1 MSNGAPF
8 RPNVLSVRMG
18 SKQLKATDP
27 NTGGIPNVANRGWV
41 RPPLVYT
48 SSIMAGALLTWLWPL
63 AVALPAAVPIGGTM
77 VFASTLLFLFSVRA
91 LRAAGTPVPGN
102 QPTTNI
108 VRTGPYRFSR
118 NPIYLS
124 FFVAQLGIA
133 LWISSIWM
141 VATLIPAAA
150 VVSCVVVPREER
162 YLESRFGQQY
172 WSYRDSARRWL

>member
-1 MSNGAPF
+1 
-8 RPNVLSVRMG
+8 MG
-18 SKQLKATDP
+18 SRKLQATDP
-27 NTGGIPNVANRGWV
+27 NTRGKPDVANLGWV
-41 RPPLVYT
+41 RPPLVYS
-48 SSIMAGALLTWLWPL
+48 SSISAGTLLNRLWPL
-63 AVALPAAVPIGGTM
+63 PFALTAAVPIGRTM
-77 VFASTLLFLFSVRA
+77 VFASILLFLFSVRA
-91 LRAAGTPVPGN
+91 LRAAGTPAPGN

-133 LWISSIWM
+133 LWICSIWM
-141 VATLIPAAA
+141 VATLTPAAA

-172 WSYRDSARRWL
+172 SSYRDSAPRWL

>member
-1 MSNGAPF
+1 MGRHFDS
-8 RPNVLSVRMG
+8 NVLSLRMR
-18 SKQLKATDP
+18 SRQLRATDQ
-27 NTGGIPNVANRGWV
+27 NTGGTPDVANLGWI
-41 RPPLVYT
+41 RPPLVYS

-63 AVALPAAVPIGGTM
+63 PFALPGAVPIGGTM
-77 VFASTLLFLFSVRA
+77 VFASILLFLFSVLA
-91 LRAAGTPVPGN
+91 LRAAGAPAPGT

-124 FFVAQLGIA
+124 FFVLQLGIA
-133 LWISSIWM
+133 FWISSIWM

-150 VVSCVVVPREER
+150 VVSRVVVPREER

-172 WSYRDSARRWL
+172 SIYRDSARRWL

>member
-1 MSNGAPF
+1 MGRHFDS
-8 RPNVLSVRMG
+8 NVLSVRME
-18 SKQLKATDP
+18 SRQLQPTDP
-27 NTGGIPNVANRGWV
+27 NAGGKPDVANLGWV
-41 RPPLVYT
+41 RPPLVYS

-63 AVALPAAVPIGGTM
+63 PFALPAAVPIGGTM
-77 VFASTLLFLFSVRA
+77 IFASILLFLFSVRA
-91 LRAAGTPVPGN
+91 LRAAGTPAPGN

-141 VATLIPAAA
+141 VATLIAVAA
-150 VVSCVVVPREER
+150 VVSRVVVPREER
-162 YLESRFGQQY
+162 YLEIRFGQQY
-172 WSYRDSARRWL
+172 SSYRDSAPRWL

>member
-1 MSNGAPF
+1 MGRHFDS
-8 RPNVLSVRMG
+8 NVLSVRMR
-18 SKQLKATDP
+18 SRRLQATDP
-27 NTGGIPNVANRGWV
+27 NTGGKPDVANPGLV
-41 RPPLVYT
+41 RPPLVYS

-63 AVALPAAVPIGGTM
+63 PFALPAAVPIGSTM
-77 VFASTLLFLFSVRA
+77 VFASILLFLFSVRA
-91 LRAAGTPVPGN
+91 LRAAGAPAPGN

-124 FFVAQLGIA
+124 FFVLQLGIA

-150 VVSCVVVPREER
+150 VVSRVVVPREER

-172 WSYRDSARRWL
+172 SSYRDSTRRWL